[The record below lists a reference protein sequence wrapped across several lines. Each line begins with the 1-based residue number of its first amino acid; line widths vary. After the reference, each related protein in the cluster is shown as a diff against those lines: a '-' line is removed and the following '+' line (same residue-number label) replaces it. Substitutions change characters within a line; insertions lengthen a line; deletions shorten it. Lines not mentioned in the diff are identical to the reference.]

1 MKIATL
7 LLLLFVSFTTLA
19 QTPSEQFD
27 PAFVVAVQRAF
38 LMNPRDSELVLQ
50 WQQLISESSP
60 TVSLGSLSDLLA
72 SFLTM
77 QEHSAVSFAL
87 WWAFNLLVILGLIVP
102 RLRSWLTPVRLVTL
116 LLLVI
121 VGSTF
126 GLRLLVDT
134 TEPRAVVMTNTS
146 AHVGPDESF
155 LTVHQ
160 IAASA
165 RVRVARVQRGWAL
178 ITTVDGRAG
187 WVRIDNIEYVIPP
200 D

>member
-1 MKIATL
+1 MKIAALLVL
-7 LLLLFVSFTTLA
+7 LLVGFTTFA
-19 QTPSEQFD
+19 QTSSEPLD
-27 PAFVVAVQRAF
+27 PALVLTLQRAV
-38 LMNPRDSELVLQ
+38 LTNPRNPQLMLQ
-50 WQQLISESSP
+50 WQQLIGETSSAF
-60 TVSLGSLSDLLA
+60 SLGNLSDLLA

-77 QEHSAVSFAL
+77 QEHSVLSFGL
-87 WWAFNLLVILGLIVP
+87 WWTFNLAVMLGLIIP
-102 RLRSWLTPVRLVTL
+102 RWRNWLTPVRLVGL

-126 GLRLLVDT
+126 GMRLLIDT
-134 TEPRAVVMTNTS
+134 TEPRAVVMTSTS

-160 IAASA
+160 ISASA